1 MSTLFSRFGY
11 VVLPPLTGALE
22 EDVRALLLANGKP
35 KTFTHVS
42 EVAEVCRSLAS
53 RFGLDVEAC
62 TAAGLLHDI
71 SAVISPSD
79 MLTYACERGLELCE
93 AELRYP
99 FLLHQRLSRT
109 AAAEHFGVTDSRV
122 LSAIE
127 CHTTLRADASGCD
140 MALFIADK
148 LAWDREGV
156 PQFYDSV
163 SAALDRGLAA
173 ACLDY
178 MTYMEISGE
187 LLCPHTNWTLA
198 RDWLRNI

>member
-42 EVAEVCRSLAS
+42 EVAEVRRSLAS

-71 SAVISPSD
+71 SA
-79 MLTYACERGLELCE
+79 
-93 AELRYP
+93 
-99 FLLHQRLSRT
+99 
-109 AAAEHFGVTDSRV
+109 
-122 LSAIE
+122 
-127 CHTTLRADASGCD
+127 
-140 MALFIADK
+140 DK

-156 PQFYDSV
+156 PPFYDSV

-198 RDWLRNI
+198 RDLLRNG